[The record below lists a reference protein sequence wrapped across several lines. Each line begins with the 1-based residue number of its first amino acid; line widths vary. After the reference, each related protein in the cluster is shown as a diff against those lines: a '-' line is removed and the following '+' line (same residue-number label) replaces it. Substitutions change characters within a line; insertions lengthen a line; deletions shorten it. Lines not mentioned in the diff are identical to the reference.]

1 MKKMRIVLAV
11 LCLAAVCVMVVP
23 ASADELATTGRQIIA
38 KWQDAIVSVQLVVK
52 TTVTYEGEQSPP
64 EEQKVEANAV
74 VIDPSGLVVTALS
87 GISPDESIAD
97 YMGEEADKYKI
108 STEVADVKI
117 LMGGG
122 QEIPA
127 TVVLRDKELDLA
139 FIRPTTKPE
148 KPMTAVDLAKGSK
161 PGVLDQVLGLA
172 RQGMVASRAISAS
185 FDRIE
190 TVVEKP
196 RFFSI
201 PDQGLD
207 MGASVFTLDAGFAGL
222 VVLRQL
228 PAAAGNTDWYSNSVQ
243 IIIPAA
249 DIQEAAKQAP

>member
-1 MKKMRIVLAV
+1 MRSVLVV
-11 LCLAAVCVMVVP
+11 LCLAAVCILAMP
-23 ASADELATTGRQIIA
+23 AHADELAQTGRQIIA
-38 KWQDAIVSVQLVVK
+38 KWQDAVVTVQLVVK

-64 EEQKVEANAV
+64 QEDRVEANGV

-87 GISPDESIAD
+87 EISPDETAAD
-97 YMGEEADKYKI
+97 YMGEEADKYKVSTDI
-108 STEVADVKI
+108 SDVKI
-117 LMGGG
+117 LVGA

-139 FIRPTTKPE
+139 FIRPAAKPA
-148 KPMTAVDLAKGSK
+148 KPMTAVDPAKGSK
-161 PGVLDQVLGLA
+161 PALLDEILGLS
-172 RQGMVASRAISAS
+172 RQGMVASRALAAS

-207 MGASVFTLDAGFAGL
+207 MGASVFTLDGGFAGL

-228 PAAAGNTDWYSNSVQ
+228 PAAAGNNDWYTNSAQ
-243 IIIPAA
+243 IILPASEIA
-249 DIQEAAKQAP
+249 QAAKQAP

>member
-1 MKKMRIVLAV
+1 MKKIRIVFAV
-11 LCLAAVCVMVVP
+11 LCLAAICIMAIP
-23 ASADELATTGRQIIA
+23 AGADELAQTGRQVAA
-38 KWQDAIVSVQLVVK
+38 KWQDAIVTVQLVVK
-52 TTVTYEGEQSPP
+52 TTVSYEGEQSPP
-64 EEQKVEANAV
+64 QEDKIEANGI
-74 VIDPSGLVVTALS
+74 VIDPSGLVVTPLS
-87 GISPDESIAD
+87 EISPDESMTD
-97 YMGEEADKYKI
+97 YLGEEADKYKV
-108 STEVADVKI
+108 STEITDVKI
-117 LMGGG
+117 LIGGT

-139 FIRPTTKPE
+139 FIRPVTKPE

-161 PGVLDQVLGLA
+161 PQLLDQVLALS
-172 RQGMVASRAISAS
+172 RQGMVASRALAAS

-207 MGASVFTLDAGFAGL
+207 MGASVFMLDGSFAGL

-228 PAAAGNTDWYSNSVQ
+228 PSGTGSSDWYSNSAQ
-243 IIIPAA
+243 IILPAS

>member
-1 MKKMRIVLAV
+1 MKHMRIVFAV
-11 LCLAAVCVMVVP
+11 LCLALVWAVIVP
-23 ASADELATTGRQIIA
+23 AGADELAATGRQIIT
-38 KWQDAIVSVQLVVK
+38 KWQDAVVSVKLVVK

-64 EEQKVEANAV
+64 EEQKIEANGA

-87 GISPDESIAD
+87 EISPDESMSD
-97 YMGEEADKYKI
+97 YMGQDADKYKV
-108 STEVADVKI
+108 STEVTDVKI

-122 QEIPA
+122 QEIAA

-139 FIRPTTKPE
+139 FVRPATKPE
-148 KPMTAVDLAKGSK
+148 KPMTAIDLSKGSK
-161 PGVLDQVLGLA
+161 PDVLDQVLALS
-172 RQGMVASRAISAS
+172 RQGMVASRAIAAS
-185 FDRIE
+185 LDRIE

-207 MGASVFTLDAGFAGL
+207 MGASVFTLDGGFAGL
-222 VVLRQL
+222 AVLRQL

-243 IIIPAA
+243 IILPAA